1 MSGAV
6 GVAVGAT
13 AAPVQGGRVQR
24 QVPGAR
30 TRRPRRQVR
39 HAPAADR
46 RDALAPG
53 RAAAAAAVQDVRDH
67 ESGPR
72 AGRLRHLAPDC
83 RRVLLMMVHRHASH
97 RRLDDALVP
106 TPHLRRARRRL
117 QAAEAAGQR
126 YGGRN
131 FECTSPRSDQKFS
144 YSTDNGYFQIR
155 FSYRCCN
162 SSDTNKT
169 TRGAKFRK
177 MTEVRH

>member
-13 AAPVQGGRVQR
+13 AAPVQGDRVQR

-39 HAPAADR
+39 HASAADR
-46 RDALAPG
+46 RDALTRRGP
-53 RAAAAAAVQDVRDH
+53 AATVQDVRDH
-67 ESGPR
+67 KSGPR

-131 FECTSPRSDQKFS
+131 FE
-144 YSTDNGYFQIR
+144 
-155 FSYRCCN
+155 
-162 SSDTNKT
+162 
-169 TRGAKFRK
+169 
-177 MTEVRH
+177 